1 MEIQQTTDYSL
12 FKPIN
17 GNRRVN
23 LSKVAKIS
31 EDVIAG
37 FNMLPYCPVIVSK
50 SSTGFSVI
58 DGQHRL
64 EVSRNTNNPV
74 YYVICDDL
82 SLRQIAQLNSRGQ
95 KWSVNDFLNCY
106 CNLEITPYL
115 QLREISS
122 EFRFPVSTCASL
134 LMFDNVKGTAKEE
147 FENGLF
153 EINFLE
159 ETKEVFSLTNEIF
172 SMYRFSKDRYLVGAM
187 RKIIE
192 AGKCDFEVLK
202 TKINSAPNVMDR
214 QGDVKNYI
222 YNIERVYNHKN
233 QNRQVII

>member
-1 MEIQQTTDYSL
+1 MEILKSNDYSL
-12 FKPIN
+12 FGSIN
-17 GNRRVN
+17 GNRKVN

-50 SSTGFSVI
+50 TDTGFNVI

-64 EVSRNTNNPV
+64 EVSKNTKNPV
-74 YYVICDDL
+74 YYVVCEDL

-95 KWSVNDFLNCY
+95 KWTVNDFLNCY
-106 CNLEITPYL
+106 CNLGAKDYITL
-115 QLREISS
+115 KEVST

-134 LMFDNVKGTAKEE
+134 LMFDNVKSKAKEE

-153 EINFLE
+153 EVNHLE
-159 ETKEVFSLTNEIF
+159 STKDVLNMTNELF
-172 SMYRFSKDRYLVGAM
+172 SMYRFSKDRSLVGAV
-187 RKIIE
+187 RRIIQ

-202 TKINSAPNVMDR
+202 TKINSAPNLMDR

-233 QNRQVII
+233 QTRKVII

>member
-1 MEIQQTTDYSL
+1 MEILQTSNYSL

-31 EDVIAG
+31 EDVTAG

-50 SSTGFSVI
+50 SKKGFNVI

-64 EVSRNTNNPV
+64 EVARNTNNPV
-74 YYVICDDL
+74 YYVVCDDL

-95 KWSVNDFLNCY
+95 KWTVNDFLNCY
-106 CNLEITPYL
+106 CNLGAEHYITL
-115 QLREISS
+115 KEVAT
-122 EFRFPVSTCASL
+122 EFRFPISTCASL
-134 LMFDNVKGTAKEE
+134 LMFDNIKSKAKEE

-153 EINFLE
+153 EVHYLD
-159 ETKEVFSLTNEIF
+159 ETKKALEITNELF
-172 SMYRFSKDRYLVGAM
+172 SMYRFSKDRYLVGAV
-187 RKIIE
+187 RKIIQ

-202 TKINSAPNVMDR
+202 TKINAAPNVMDR

>member
-1 MEIQQTTDYSL
+1 MEIQSTTNYDL

-50 SSTGFSVI
+50 SGKSFNVI

-64 EVSRNTNNPV
+64 EVSKNTNNPV
-74 YYVICDDL
+74 YYVVCEDL

-95 KWSVNDFLNCY
+95 KWTVNDFLNCY
-106 CNLEITPYL
+106 CNLGVKEYITL
-115 QLREISS
+115 KEVAT
-122 EFRFPVSTCASL
+122 EFRFPVSTCISL
-134 LMFDNVKGTAKEE
+134 LMFDNVKSSAKEE

-153 EINFLE
+153 EVRFLE
-159 ETKEVFSLTNEIF
+159 NTQKALALTNELF
-172 SMYRFSKDRYLVGAM
+172 SLYRFSKDRYLVAAI

-202 TKINSAPNVMDR
+202 AKINSAPNLMDR

-222 YNIERVYNHKN
+222 YNIEKVYNYKN
-233 QNRQVII
+233 QKRQVII